1 MAADKH
7 GFLVRFPPEM
17 WEELDEARWLER
29 LTKTEIVLQA
39 VAIWLHAIPR
49 DKRALLLE
57 RIGYQAQR
65 QPGRSRGDT
74 VAANGSGPAQPAGKP
89 AKNDWDL
96 DQPGVS

>member
-1 MAADKH
+1 MSADTH

-17 WEELDEARWLER
+17 WDELEEAKWLDR

-49 DKRALLLE
+49 DKRAVLLE

-65 QPGRSRGDT
+65 QPGRPRREAVT
-74 VAANGSGPAQPAGKP
+74 ANGSGPEKP
-89 AKNDWDL
+89 APDGWGL
-96 DQPGVS
+96 E